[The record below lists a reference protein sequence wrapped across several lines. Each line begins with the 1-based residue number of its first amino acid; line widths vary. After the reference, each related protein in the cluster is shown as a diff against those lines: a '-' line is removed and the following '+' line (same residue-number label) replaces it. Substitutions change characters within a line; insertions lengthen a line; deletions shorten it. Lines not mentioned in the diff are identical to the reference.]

1 MKRLAETPQVDPTA
15 RVNASTLGPWTE
27 VGARSVLH
35 EVTLGAYSYVVHDA
49 NLAYTTTGKFCSI
62 AAATR
67 LNPGNHPLDRAALH
81 HFTYRSAMFD
91 LGPDDD
97 DFFAWRRGTPV
108 TLGHDVW
115 IGHGAI
121 VLPGVRVGTGAA
133 IGAGAVVTKDVPDFA
148 IMVGVPARVLR
159 FRFPEEVRQALLA
172 IAWWDFPHD
181 RLRDVLADLR
191 ALDAAG
197 FCRKYG

>member
-1 MKRLAETPQVDPTA
+1 MKRLSEAPTIDPTA
-15 RVNASTLGPWTE
+15 RLHATTLGKWTE
-27 VGARSVLH
+27 VGARCVLH
-35 EVTLGAYSYVVHDA
+35 EVTLGDYTYVVHDSD
-49 NLAYTTTGKFCSI
+49 LAYTTTGRFCSI

-67 LNPGNHPLDRAALH
+67 INPGNHPLERAALH

-91 LGPDDD
+91 MGPDDD
-97 DFFAWRRGTPV
+97 AFFEWRRNSPV

-148 IMVGVPARVLR
+148 IMVGVPARILR
-159 FRFPEEVRQALLA
+159 FRFPEEVRKALLA
-172 IAWWDFPHD
+172 IAWWDFPHA
-181 RLRDVLADLR
+181 RLREVLADLR
-191 ALDAAG
+191 VLDATA
-197 FCRKYG
+197 FCRKYA